1 MFHELSMAS
10 GIPGGGK
17 MSVDQVL
24 ALRPFVPAK
33 DFQLSKRFYR
43 ALGFELTFEDET
55 VAFLKIEG
63 FSFILRNL
71 HPGEAADN
79 QMIQLLVRDADAWWR
94 RIDAD
99 RLVAEFAVKPP
110 RPPAMQPWKL
120 KVGFVFDPSGVLWH
134 IAEAPF

>member
-1 MFHELSMAS
+1 
-10 GIPGGGK
+10 
-17 MSVDQVL
+17 MSVDQIL

-43 ALGFELTFEDET
+43 ALGFDLAFEDET
-55 VAFLKIEG
+55 IAFLKIEG
-63 FSFILRNL
+63 FSFILQNFYVAEL
-71 HPGEAADN
+71 AEN
-79 QMIQLLVRDADAWWR
+79 CMIQLLVRDADAWWR
-94 RIDAD
+94 RIDANG
-99 RLVAEFAVKPP
+99 LVAEFAVTPP

>member
-1 MFHELSMAS
+1 
-10 GIPGGGK
+10 
-17 MSVDQVL
+17 MSVDQIL
-24 ALRPFVPAK
+24 ALRPFVPAR

-43 ALGFELTFEDET
+43 ALGFELTFEDES

-63 FSFILRNL
+63 FSFILQNS
-71 HPGEAADN
+71 HAGEAAEN
-79 QMIQLLVRDADAWWR
+79 QMIQLLVRDVDAWWR

-99 RLVAEFAVKPP
+99 SLVAEFAVKPP